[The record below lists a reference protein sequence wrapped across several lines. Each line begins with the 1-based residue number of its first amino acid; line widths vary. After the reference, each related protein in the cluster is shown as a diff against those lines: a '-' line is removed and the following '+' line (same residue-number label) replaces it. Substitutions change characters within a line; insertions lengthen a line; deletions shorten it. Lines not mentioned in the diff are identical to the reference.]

1 MSDPKTSV
9 DTNDIWIPP
18 GVGYSEQT
26 DSSLSLVVVVDD
38 VESSLTLW
46 GRTDVI
52 ALPGLTNPYFGIGD
66 YAEHVAGIMSLDIV
80 KIGGAPELIAGQA
93 TTGDRATRATRATG
107 VGRGTPKD
115 DPPQGAGTP
124 EGWTGIGV

>member
-46 GRTDVI
+46 GRTDVL
-52 ALPGLTNPYFGIGD
+52 ALPGLTNPYFGIAD
-66 YAEHVAGIMSLDIV
+66 YAAHVSGAMALDIV
-80 KIGGAPELIAGQA
+80 KIGGAPPLVPGQA
-93 TTGDRATRATRATG
+93 TPGDRATRATRAVG

-115 DPPQGAGTP
+115 DPPQGAGTSD
-124 EGWTGIGV
+124 GWGGVGV